1 MLKHLAVHELFVAS
15 GADEPEQLDHF
26 TDTFMHVSRNPSLAA
41 QYAVSVLRQTMFA
54 VEGGAPLVL
63 ALLAVVDNVV
73 ADLAR
78 EKM

>member
-41 QYAVSVLRQTMFA
+41 QHAVSVLRQTMLA
-54 VEGGAPLVL
+54 VEGGAPMIYT
-63 ALLAVVDNVV
+63 LLAVINNTI